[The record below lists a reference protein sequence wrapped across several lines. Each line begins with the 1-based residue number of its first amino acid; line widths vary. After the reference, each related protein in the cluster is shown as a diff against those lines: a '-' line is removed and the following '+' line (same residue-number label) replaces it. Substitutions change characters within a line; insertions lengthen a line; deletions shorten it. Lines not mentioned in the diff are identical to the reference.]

1 MLTSEDLDQEERARE
16 AENKKQEQLREQKEG
31 KNTWKGELASDS
43 EHAVGL
49 SSCLR
54 GGAGGGGWAR
64 SEAGVE
70 GVGTIGDG
78 EGCGWMATEMSGK
91 GDGSDGELG

>member
-49 SSCLR
+49 SFFFSVAIGR
-54 GGAGGGGWAR
+54 DQSRMWKER
-64 SEAGVE
+64 VRTS
-70 GVGTIGDG
+70 GDG
-78 EGCGWMATEMSGK
+78 EGCGWVATETSGK
-91 GDGSDGELG
+91 GG